1 MTTFSPLPHQI
12 TDADFL
18 AQRKVAGCFN
28 GMGTGKTRTALMAA
42 AQVQA
47 DRIVIVGPPISL
59 HMWKAEAED
68 HLGLTAQ
75 VLKSSSTKIDRNAQ
89 VLVVSY
95 AIATTNA
102 AHLFDWAHVGKT
114 SVLICDE
121 SHALKSTSAKRT
133 KAILG
138 KGGLINAFAH
148 AWFLTGSPITRW
160 NDDAIPFL
168 FRACPDVIK
177 AKIGELTIDRFVR
190 RYCVTQKRQ
199 FNGARFPTTMI
210 VGSRNEAEIGEIM
223 AGVATRRTLREVASS
238 MPALTTSRLEITPT
252 GISHLTKALDGMTLR
267 EVEEKLASG
276 EEHLATLRRELGL
289 SMIKD
294 AAEHILQTK
303 EVTDG
308 ALLVGAW
315 HREVID
321 GLLAAVRATGLRAEK
336 LDGTTNANRKVA
348 LQEAFNAREIDV
360 LIGQIG
366 AMGVSLNLQQG
377 GNRIIVVEEDWSP
390 SIMDQFYARLHRMG
404 QTLPV
409 HVDTLF
415 VDTKLAKAVHNIATA
430 KRRSHAAIGA
440 AHQAA
445 QE

>member
-1 MTTFSPLPHQI
+1 MDFSPLPHQI
-12 TDADFL
+12 TDAAFL
-18 AQRKVAGCFN
+18 AQRRVAGCFN

-42 AQVQA
+42 AQVVA
-47 DRIVIVGPPISL
+47 DRIVIVGPPIAL
-59 HMWKAEAED
+59 HMWQAEVED
-68 HLGLTAQ
+68 HLGMTAQ
-75 VLKSSSTKIDRNAQ
+75 ILKKSSTKIDSKTQ
-89 VLVVSY
+89 VLIVSY
-95 AIATTNA
+95 AIATATA
-102 AHLFDWAHVGKT
+102 GQLYDWAGAAT
-114 SVLICDE
+114 ASALICDE

-138 KGGLINAFAH
+138 KGGLINAFKH
-148 AWFLTGSPITRW
+148 AWFLTGSPVTRW

-168 FRACPDVIK
+168 FRAAPDMIK
-177 AKIGELTIDRFVR
+177 AKAGGLTIDRFVR
-190 RYCVTQKRQ
+190 RYCVTQQRH
-199 FNGARFPTTMI
+199 FPGARFPATMI
-210 VGSRNEAEIGEIM
+210 VGSRNEAELGEIM
-223 AGVATRRTLREVASS
+223 STVATRRTLREVASD
-238 MPALTTSRLEITPT
+238 MPALTSSRLEILPT
-252 GISHLTKALDGMTLR
+252 GISHLTKALDKMTQH
-267 EVEEKLASG
+267 EIEQKLSNG
-276 EEHLATLRRELGL
+276 EAHLATLRRELGL
-289 SMIKD
+289 SMIAD
-294 AAEHILQTK
+294 AADHILETK

-308 ALLVGAW
+308 VLLVGAW

-336 LDGTTNANRKVA
+336 LDGSTSSNRKIE
-348 LQEAFNAREIDV
+348 LQAAFNAREIDV

-366 AMGVSLNLQQG
+366 AMGVSLNLQRG

-404 QTLPV
+404 QPLPV

-415 VDTKLAKAVHNIATA
+415 VDTKLAKAVHAIATA